1 MNALPP
7 IPIPVP
13 SPRETAEALVAGV
26 RSTCPYCGVGCG
38 VILTPDAKGGLT
50 VKGDPDHPANF
61 GRLCSKGSALGETVG
76 LEGRLLKPRV
86 FGQEVPWDAAL
97 DVVAKRFAKTIA
109 EHGPDAVALYVSGQL
124 LTEDYYVAN
133 KLAKGFWGTANID
146 TNSRLCMA
154 SSVAGHRRAFGT
166 DTVPGQYEDLEL
178 ADLVVLVGS
187 NLAWCHPVLFQ
198 RLSAAKAARP
208 GMKVVVI
215 DPRRTATCEIA
226 DLHLQIAPGGDIALF
241 NALLARIEAGGHADA
256 SFLTN
261 VTGAEAAFAAARA
274 TNAGEAGVS
283 HAALEEFLAL
293 WTGTEKVV
301 TVYSQ
306 GVNQSSHGT
315 DKVNAILNCHLA
327 TGRIG
332 RPGMGPFSVT
342 GQPNAMG
349 GREVGGLANML
360 ACHLEIE
367 NPAHRA
373 AVQGF
378 WQSPGIAD
386 KPGLKAVDMFRAVG
400 EGRIKAVWIIHTN
413 PVVSMPE
420 ADLVAKALQSCPFVV
435 VQDVTA
441 DTDTA
446 RLAHVLLPAAAWA
459 EKDGT
464 VTNSERRLSRQRAVL
479 PPPGQVR
486 ADWRILADV
495 AGRMGWQQDF
505 GWENTAEVFAEY
517 AALSG
522 VAGSLGS
529 DFDISDHAGIDAAGY
544 ADLAPFVWPANARQ
558 SGGRFFGDGRF
569 HTPDGK
575 GRMLAVQPPAVPRAK
590 GFRLNTGR
598 IRDQWHTMTRT
609 AKSPRLSSQLAEP
622 FLELHPV
629 DADRL
634 GLCTADLV
642 EVTNNLGQ
650 AILRVLV
657 TDRVAPGQPFAPI
670 HWTGETA
677 PTGRIDVLVAAN
689 PDPVSG
695 QPDSKAATVFL
706 RQFPARWYGF
716 AVSTADFTPDSPYW
730 AKARTHG
737 GWRAELAGTDAPA
750 DAVAQARRLFGLADA
765 EAVSVTDPARGLSRV
780 AFHRGGHLLAA
791 LFVGPKPVALA
802 RDMVIALLGAG
813 DVRDA
818 LAGRAR
824 GDIADP
830 GPTVCACLNVG
841 RNTIC
846 KAIATGRAVT
856 VAALGE
862 TLGAGT
868 SCGSCLPELA
878 ALITQFASRQSARQ
892 REETAG
898 PVLEHPQ
905 DLV

>member
-7 IPIPVP
+7 TPIP
-13 SPRETAEALVAGV
+13 SPRGGGEAPLSGV

-38 VILTPDAKGGLT
+38 VILMPDGTGGLS

-76 LEGRLLKPRV
+76 LEGRLLTPRV

-97 DVVAKRFAKTIA
+97 DVVAKRFRKTIA
-109 EHGPDAVALYVSGQL
+109 EHGPDSVALYVSGQL

-166 DTVPGQYEDLEL
+166 DTVPGQYDDLEL

-208 GMKVVVI
+208 AMKVVVV
-215 DPRRTATCEIA
+215 DPRRTASCDIA
-226 DLHLQIAPGGDIALF
+226 DLHLQIAPGGDVALF
-241 NALLARIEAGGHADA
+241 NTLLTEIEAKGAADA
-256 SFLTN
+256 AFMTR

-274 TNAGEAGVS
+274 TKPGDAGVAP
-283 HAALEEFLAL
+283 AALKDFLDL
-293 WTGTEKVV
+293 WTRTEKVV

-360 ACHLEIE
+360 ACHLNIE
-367 NPAHRA
+367 DPSHRA
-373 AVQGF
+373 AVQTF
-378 WQSPGIAD
+378 WDAPTIAD
-386 KPGLKAVDMFRAVG
+386 RPGLKAVDMFRAVG
-400 EGRIKAVWIIHTN
+400 EGRIKAIWIIHTN

-420 ADLVAKALQSCPFVV
+420 ADRVAEALKTCPFVV
-435 VQDVTA
+435 VQDVSA

-446 RLAHVLLPAAAWA
+446 RLAHVLLPATAWA
-459 EKDGT
+459 EKSGT
-464 VTNSERRLSRQRAVL
+464 VTNSERRISRQRAVL
-479 PPPGQVR
+479 PAPGQAR
-486 ADWRILADV
+486 DDWRIV
-495 AGRMGWQQDF
+495 AEVARRMGWDDAF
-505 GWENTAEVFAEY
+505 AWHSPAEVFAEH

-522 VAGSLGS
+522 IAGAMGS
-529 DFDISDHAGIDAAGY
+529 DFDISDHATTTGDAYDA
-544 ADLAPFVWPANARQ
+544 LAPFTWPANPRK

-569 HTPDGK
+569 HTPDGTA
-575 GRMLAVQPPAVPRAK
+575 RMIAVIPPAVTDGDLPFA
-590 GFRLNTGR
+590 LNTGR

-609 AKSPRLSSQLAEP
+609 GKSPRLSAHLAEP
-622 FLELHPV
+622 FLELHPS
-629 DADRL
+629 DARKLDL
-634 GLCTADLV
+634 DTADLAA
-642 EVTNNLGQ
+642 VTNRFGQ

-657 TDRVAPGQPFAPI
+657 TDRVPPGHPFAPI

-677 PTGRIDVLVAAN
+677 PSGRIDALVEAN

-695 QPDSKAATVFL
+695 QPDSKASRVAIAKYPATWF
-706 RQFPARWYGF
+706 GF
-716 AVSTADFTPDSPYW
+716 AVSTADVRPDCGYW
-730 AKARTHG
+730 AKARTPG
-737 GWRAELAGTDAPA
+737 GWRVELAGVQVPTDWEAF
-750 DAVAQARRLFGLADA
+750 ARSTFGLAEA
-765 EAVSVTDPARGLSRV
+765 TAVSIHDPSRGMFRV
-780 AFHRGGHLLAA
+780 AFHHDKRLVAA
-791 LFVGPKPVALA
+791 MYISPAPVVVA
-802 RDMVIALLGAG
+802 RDLIATQLGTP
-813 DVRDA
+813 DVRGA
-818 LAGRAR
+818 LAGRA
-824 GDIADP
+824 GTEQSDP
-830 GPTVCACLNVG
+830 GPTVCVCLNIG
-841 RNTIC
+841 RNTIR
-846 KAIATGRAVT
+846 AAVESGRAVT

-862 TLGAGT
+862 ALGAGT
-868 SCGSCLPELA
+868 CCGSCKPELA
-878 ALITQFASRQSARQ
+878 ELSLRFAR
-892 REETAG
+892 REAAE
-898 PVLEHPQ
+898 
-905 DLV
+905 

>member
-7 IPIPVP
+7 TSGP
-13 SPRETAEALVAGV
+13 SPAGIGKVSAAGV

-38 VILTPDAKGGLT
+38 VILTPDGKGGLS

-76 LEGRLLKPRV
+76 LEGRLLNPRV

-109 EHGPDAVALYVSGQL
+109 KYGPDSVALYVSGQL

-154 SSVAGHRRAFGT
+154 SSVAGHRRAFGS

-208 GMKVVVI
+208 GMKVVVV

-226 DLHLQIAPGGDIALF
+226 DLYLQIAPGGDIALF
-241 NALLARIEAGGHADA
+241 NALLAEIEATGATDA
-256 SFLTN
+256 SFMTH
-261 VTGAEAAFAAARA
+261 VTGAEAAFVAARA
-274 TNAGEAGVS
+274 TNPAEAGIQP
-283 HAALEEFLAL
+283 AALRDFLDL
-293 WTGTEKVV
+293 WNGTEKVV

-367 NPAHRA
+367 NPDHRA

-378 WQSPGIAD
+378 WQSPSIPE
-386 KPGLKAVDMFRAVG
+386 KPGLKAVDMFRAVEAG
-400 EGRIKAVWIIHTN
+400 QIKAIWIIHTN
-413 PVVSMPE
+413 PVASMPE
-420 ADLVAKALQSCPFVV
+420 ADLVAKALQACPFVV
-435 VQDVTA
+435 VQDITA
-441 DTDTA
+441 ETDTA

-464 VTNSERRLSRQRAVL
+464 VTNSERRISRQRAVF
-479 PPPGQVR
+479 PPPGQAR
-486 ADWRILADV
+486 ADWQILAEV
-495 AGRMGWQQDF
+495 ARKMGWGKGF
-505 GWENTAEVFAEY
+505 GWKSAGEVFAEY

-522 VAGSLGS
+522 VAGALGS
-529 DFDISDHAGIDAAGY
+529 DFDISDHAAIRASDY
-544 ADLAPFVWPANARQ
+544 EDMSPFVWPAGPRKNA
-558 SGGRFFGDGRF
+558 GRFFGDGVF
-569 HTPDGK
+569 HTPDQK
-575 GRMLAVQPPAVPRAK
+575 ARMIAVFAPAKVSNPLP
-590 GFRLNTGR
+590 FRLNTGR

-609 AKSPRLSSQLAEP
+609 GKSPRLSAHLAEP
-622 FLELHPV
+622 FIELHPS
-629 DADRL
+629 DAGQL
-634 GLCTADLV
+634 GLRTADLA
-642 EVTNNLGQ
+642 EVSNALGRVL
-650 AILRVLV
+650 LRVLV
-657 TDRVAPGQPFAPI
+657 TDRALPGHPFAPI
-670 HWTGETA
+670 HWTGEA
-677 PTGRIDVLVAAN
+677 ASNGRIDAIVAAD

-695 QPDSKAATVFL
+695 QPDSKASRVSIRRFA
-706 RQFPARWYGF
+706 ASWYGF
-716 AVSTADFTPDSPYW
+716 AVSAADLRPACNYW
-730 AKARTHG
+730 AKAKVAG
-737 GWRAELAGTDAPA
+737 GWQLELAGIEVPEDWEAF
-750 DAVAQARRLFGLADA
+750 ARGLFGLADVPGTTVA
-765 EAVSVTDPARGLSRV
+765 DPSRGLFRV
-780 AFHRGGHLLAA
+780 AFHQDDRLLAA
-791 LFVGPKPVALA
+791 LFVSREPVEIA
-802 RDMVIALLGAG
+802 RQVVSAQLGASASQ
-813 DVRDA
+813 DT
-818 LAGRAR
+818 LAGRAGANR
-824 GDIADP
+824 IDP

-841 RNTIC
+841 LNKIRY
-846 KAIATGRAVT
+846 AIEAEDVVS
-856 VAALGE
+856 VAGLGE
-862 TLGAGT
+862 VLGAGT
-868 SCGSCLPELA
+868 SCGSCRSDLA
-878 ALITQFASRQSARQ
+878 ALIRNYQ
-892 REETAG
+892 RREAAE
-898 PVLEHPQ
+898 
-905 DLV
+905 